1 MDKLAYPISE
11 AAELIGIGYVKCY
24 ELISSGELETF
35 RVGRRRLC
43 SAAAIQRYIERQ
55 EAAER
60 QTKARTSALNSTA
73 AA

>member
-1 MDKLAYPISE
+1 MDKLAYPIPE
-11 AAELIGIGYVKCY
+11 AAEELGIGYVKCY

-43 SAAAIQRYIERQ
+43 SGAAIQRYIQRQ

-60 QTKARTSALNSTA
+60 QARVGADRPRTG
-73 AA
+73 

>member
-1 MDKLAYPISE
+1 MDKLAHAIPD
-11 AAELIGIGYVKCY
+11 AAELIGVGYVKCY

-55 EAAER
+55 EEAER
-60 QTKARTSALNSTA
+60 QAKAGTDKPVMA
-73 AA
+73 